1 MRRYAARGEQGV
13 WVAAA
18 SWCADTESEPFLAA
32 FATNRDAADERIAA
46 EVGKQAERAAKQ
58 SGKTSSQILDSICTE
73 SEWTSLRDF
82 FDDYLKNTNRTYAET
97 VLATLWRGGV
107 FVERY

>member
-18 SWCADTESEPFLAA
+18 SWCADTEAEPFLVA
-32 FATNRDAADERIAA
+32 FATNRDAADDRLSA
-46 EVGKQAERAAKQ
+46 EVAKQAERAAPQ
-58 SGKTSSQILDSICTE
+58 SGKTTSQILASICTE
-73 SEWTSLRDF
+73 SEWVGLRAF